1 MDPVTATGVA
11 FGAVPL
17 VFDVFD
23 RSVRR
28 ESSLNSFGRGQ
39 LSKTCPVFKFFSSM
53 VDMPKDYERC
63 RLQLMIE
70 YNRLLAWGHAI
81 GLLDSPNGSHIASSL
96 GADAIELCSIISHI
110 GSLLQKFKDI
120 NSRWKDDI
128 QVHRIDDR
136 GKMVEQ
142 AKVTN
147 LTQQISS
154 LSVVYDGNEEERER
168 IRGTN
173 HLVRLISRG
182 AGTAKEIVAHPHR
195 VRWVMVDKE
204 ASERL
209 LKDLHSLTDR
219 LHEWFS
225 DHRQGRIH
233 DITAKTL
240 QEMVILRNELGEVKA
255 MLDAVTDLL
264 KLSTRPGTVNT
275 IHNEHH
281 ETIRDLLQLKQI
293 KCISDQALLYIA
305 NTAGFDIDQYLEDA
319 ISVSRYDGAL
329 FSEHI
334 TYSIAENTSPQPRPR
349 GTLTA
354 EGKDYEVWI
363 EWRTMEN
370 VLDGSMEGKESRL
383 RTAVLAQMLSKSK
396 PRDLFA
402 PTCLGLV
409 DDRKQNSRFGW
420 IFRMPEGS
428 HKGTSL
434 KSLHSMLGQRVS
446 KPTLA
451 QRISLS
457 WKLASSLS
465 HLHTA
470 NWLHKGIHSGSV
482 IFCSENEECDIEHP
496 ILSGFEYS
504 RPQSNKTTSRS
515 LDPRWDI
522 YRWPKIQNEAPTA
535 AGSRKTYDIYSLG
548 LVLLEIAHWE
558 PLNKLMCLKRWPQPS
573 GQDSRVRS
581 WLLEQ
586 EPFPPFKNG
595 NPLLELRKIA
605 GDKYWNA
612 TKRCLVAHGERGMR
626 IPEDYD
632 QSQVAGVGIE
642 LQAAFNELVI
652 EELRG
657 ISI

>member
-1 MDPVTATGVA
+1 M
-11 FGAVPL
+11 
-17 VFDVFD
+17 
-23 RSVRR
+23 
-28 ESSLNSFGRGQ
+28 
-39 LSKTCPVFKFFSSM
+39 
-53 VDMPKDYERC
+53 DMPKDYKRC

-81 GLLDSPNGSHIASSL
+81 GLLDSPNRSHIASSL
-96 GADAIELCSIISHI
+96 GADAIELCSIISYI

-457 WKLASSLS
+457 
-465 HLHTA
+465 
-470 NWLHKGIHSGSV
+470 
-482 IFCSENEECDIEHP
+482 
-496 ILSGFEYS
+496 
-504 RPQSNKTTSRS
+504 
-515 LDPRWDI
+515 
-522 YRWPKIQNEAPTA
+522 
-535 AGSRKTYDIYSLG
+535 
-548 LVLLEIAHWE
+548 
-558 PLNKLMCLKRWPQPS
+558 
-573 GQDSRVRS
+573 
-581 WLLEQ
+581 
-586 EPFPPFKNG
+586 
-595 NPLLELRKIA
+595 
-605 GDKYWNA
+605 
-612 TKRCLVAHGERGMR
+612 
-626 IPEDYD
+626 
-632 QSQVAGVGIE
+632 
-642 LQAAFNELVI
+642 
-652 EELRG
+652 
-657 ISI
+657 